1 MLLAIDIGNTNI
13 KYGVFDKD
21 SLKASFRVSSR
32 LNRTADEYGAVL
44 LNLLSS
50 EKITVKDIDGIIVS
64 SVIPSL
70 NYTIRHM
77 CEFFFNVTPLFVGHG
92 IKTGLNVKADHPKE
106 VGADRIVN
114 SVAAWRKYGKNGE
127 PLVVIDFGTATT
139 FNILTDATFIGGVIA
154 PGIKTS
160 LESLVSGTAQ
170 LPMIELKAPKT
181 VIARDTETNMQAGI
195 IFGFAGLVEKIVEK
209 IKSELGVDCI
219 KVVATGGMGEVIAK
233 EVSVITTFDRKL
245 TLEGL
250 KIIYDLNAKVLY

>member
-1 MLLAIDIGNTNI
+1 M
-13 KYGVFDKD
+13 
-21 SLKASFRVSSR
+21 
-32 LNRTADEYGAVL
+32 
-44 LNLLSS
+44 
-50 EKITVKDIDGIIVS
+50 
-64 SVIPSL
+64 
-70 NYTIRHM
+70 
-77 CEFFFNVTPLFVGHG
+77 
-92 IKTGLNVKADHPKE
+92 
-106 VGADRIVN
+106 N

-209 IKSELGVDCI
+209 IKSELGVDGI